1 MFVFYINVNNL
12 SMITPLI
19 FISGIVVALYI
30 LAINKLMLN
39 SLIKKR
45 KFLNKNYGQKLF
57 GGLFVLQNSEFTLS
71 FLKNFYL
78 MVLSK
83 NFKFKIKLNIGSEF
97 VRYYISKDYLRLYYV
112 NFNIT
117 FYKNKFVFESADTV
131 FINFIIEKPNCQF
144 FINTKTN
151 SFSLKEKS
159 TLKFNATGFKDF
171 NIVDKGNYLNIETQF
186 NKSGRVTINQDFRIL
201 DKQQLVDFKKDNF
214 GYYDTAKWE
223 FMPVFKNNDF
233 NLLQEK
239 YQINLLNKSN
249 KTITLLGFDYNES
262 ILDSLEFKIKDYKLF
277 SLDKLGFSKLVLLR
291 RAKNKLYVKD
301 VLVNFEYVL
310 LADKNVKAQILNLWG
325 ENYILLQSNNCN
337 VKLSVF
343 NKFVNNNFLFKPL
356 TIGNNLPKINNFL
369 SISNIFDNIN
379 RLLLHGVEI
388 DIFKICANL
397 NLKYLPEYV
406 QFKVCNCFLTYINT
420 FSKQY
425 KINQYKLK
433 KFFLKSLI
441 YAIKNLNSNTFCFL
455 KKILPYITEQ
465 KLSNKILDLI
475 LECRSK
481 FKTGD
486 YEYYVSE
493 ILGIRLEK
501 NKLYMT
507 PSKKYSTN
515 ATLWLKGKLLTLKIN
530 KDWQILKVDGLTLS
544 GIDYFDLKNFD
555 ARIDLEYI

>member
-1 MFVFYINVNNL
+1 
-12 SMITPLI
+12 MITPLI

-39 SLIKKR
+39 PLIKKR

-97 VRYYISKDYLRLYYV
+97 IRYYISKDYLRLYYV

-131 FINFIIEKPNCQF
+131 LINFIIEKPNCQF

-151 SFSLKEKS
+151 SFSIKEKS

-186 NKSGRVTINQDFRIL
+186 NKSGRITINQDFHIL

-249 KTITLLGFDYNES
+249 KTITLPSFDYNES
-262 ILDSLEFKIKDYKLF
+262 IFDSLEFKIKDYELF

-301 VLVNFEYVL
+301 VLVNFEYAL

-337 VKLSVF
+337 VKVSIF
-343 NKFVNNNFLFKPL
+343 DKFVKNKFLFKPL
-356 TIGNNLPKINNFL
+356 TIGNNSPKINNFL
-369 SISNIFDNIN
+369 SISNVFDNIN

-433 KFFLKSLI
+433 KFFLKNLI
-441 YAIKNLNSNTFCFL
+441 YAIKNLNPNTFCFL

-481 FKTGD
+481 FNRGD
-486 YEYYVSE
+486 YEYYLSE

-501 NKLYMT
+501 DKLYIT
-507 PSKKYSTN
+507 PSKKNSTN
-515 ATLWLKGKLLTLKIN
+515 VTLWLKGKLLTLKIN

>member
-1 MFVFYINVNNL
+1 M
-12 SMITPLI
+12 
-19 FISGIVVALYI
+19 
-30 LAINKLMLN
+30 
-39 SLIKKR
+39 
-45 KFLNKNYGQKLF
+45 
-57 GGLFVLQNSEFTLS
+57 
-71 FLKNFYL
+71 
-78 MVLSK
+78 
-83 NFKFKIKLNIGSEF
+83 
-97 VRYYISKDYLRLYYV
+97 
-112 NFNIT
+112 
-117 FYKNKFVFESADTV
+117 
-131 FINFIIEKPNCQF
+131 
-144 FINTKTN
+144 
-151 SFSLKEKS
+151 
-159 TLKFNATGFKDF
+159 
-171 NIVDKGNYLNIETQF
+171 
-186 NKSGRVTINQDFRIL
+186 
-201 DKQQLVDFKKDNF
+201 
-214 GYYDTAKWE
+214 
-223 FMPVFKNNDF
+223 
-233 NLLQEK
+233 
-239 YQINLLNKSN
+239 
-249 KTITLLGFDYNES
+249 
-262 ILDSLEFKIKDYKLF
+262 DSLEFKIKDYKLF

-337 VKLSVF
+337 VKVSIF
-343 NKFVNNNFLFKPL
+343 YKFVKNKFLFKPL
-356 TIGNNLPKINNFL
+356 TIGNNSPKINNFL
-369 SISNIFDNIN
+369 SISNVFDNIN

-481 FKTGD
+481 FNRGD
-486 YEYYVSE
+486 YEYYLSE

-507 PSKKYSTN
+507 PSKKYSAN
-515 ATLWLKGKLLTLKIN
+515 VTLWLKGKLLTLKIN